1 MDDQGTMNT
10 EAVAEGKIGG
20 GVVKRQENWN
30 ILHNQEEHMFFQGY
44 CQ

>member
-1 MDDQGTMNT
+1 MDDQGARNT
-10 EAVAEGKIGG
+10 EAVAEGKTGG
-20 GVVKRQENWN
+20 GVVKRQEHWN